1 MTQTIT
7 LDDGAARVVVRAD
20 LGAGLARY
28 ELRDGTPLFRPAPE
42 NATDPFVLANILLLP
57 WSNRIGAGGFAF
69 EGEHYALARNVAGE
83 ASPLHGSGFQQA
95 WQVTHAS
102 ATRAELELE
111 CDVPAPFRYTA
122 RASYELADGALTVTL
137 AVANAAARAL
147 PYGLGVHPWLPR
159 TRHTTLLL
167 PASAAWLEDDAH
179 LPTARVPIAAR
190 PDWDF
195 SAQRPLPA
203 GWINNA
209 FAGWPGHASIVWPER
224 DLALDIAAG
233 PNLSTCIVFSPG
245 QDSDFV
251 CVEPVTHLPNAHN
264 LPGGP
269 EANGLTVLLTDEELA
284 VACRFS
290 PRRL

>member
-1 MTQTIT
+1 MTGAIT
-7 LDDGAARVVVRAD
+7 LDDGVARAVVRAD
-20 LGAGLARY
+20 LGAGLSRY
-28 ELRDGTPLFRPAPE
+28 ELRDGTALFRPAPDD
-42 NATDPFVLANILLLP
+42 TPDPFALANILLVP

-69 EGEHYALARNVAGE
+69 EGEHYALSRNVAGE

-122 RASYELADGALTVTL
+122 RASYELADSALTVRL
-137 AVANAAARAL
+137 AVVNAADRAL

-159 TRHTTLLL
+159 TRQTTLFM
-167 PASAAWLEDDAH
+167 PAADVWLEDDAH
-179 LPTARVPIAAR
+179 LPVERVPVTARGS
-190 PDWDF
+190 WNF
-195 SAQRPLPA
+195 SAPRPLPA

-209 FAGWPGHASIVWPER
+209 FMGWSGHATLVWPER
-224 DLALDIAAG
+224 ALALDISAS
-233 PNLSTCIVFSPG
+233 PSLSTCIVFSPG

-251 CVEPVTHLPNAHN
+251 CVEPVTHPPDAHN
-264 LPGGP
+264 LPGGA
-269 EANGLTVLLTDEELA
+269 EANGLTVLLTDEELS
-284 VACRFS
+284 VSCRFS

>member
-1 MTQTIT
+1 MSGAIV

-20 LGAGLARY
+20 LGAGLARF
-28 ELRDGTPLFRPAPE
+28 ELRDGTPLFRPAPK
-42 NATDPFVLANILLLP
+42 NATNPFALANILLVP

-83 ASPLHGSGFQQA
+83 ACPLHGSGFQQA
-95 WQVTHAS
+95 WRVAGAT
-102 ATRAELELE
+102 ATRAAFELE
-111 CDVPAPFRYTA
+111 CDTPAPFRYTA

-137 AVANAAARAL
+137 AVVNAASRGL

-159 TRHTTLLL
+159 TRRTSLLL
-167 PASAAWLEDDAH
+167 PATGVWLEDEDH
-179 LPTARVPIAAR
+179 LPAGHVPIAAR

-195 SAQRPLPA
+195 AAPRPLPA

-209 FAGWPGHASIVWPER
+209 FAGWPGHASIAWPER
-224 DLALDIAAG
+224 GLALDIAAG

-251 CVEPVTHLPNAHN
+251 CVEPVTHPPDAHN
-264 LPGGP
+264 LPDGP
-269 EANGLTVLLTDEELA
+269 EANGLTVLLPDEELS
-284 VACRFS
+284 VSCRFS